1 MLSGHDH
8 VIDCIAWAGI
18 ESARTIE
25 GANYSG
31 GGGSFVENHAEIL
44 NDENG
49 TYEESKE
56 EVKESGESLQ
66 IQDDSRAN
74 LQVRMTTKERI

>member
-1 MLSGHDH
+1 LSGHDH

-18 ESARTIE
+18 DAARTID

-31 GGGSFVENHAEIL
+31 HQGNSFVENAESGML

-49 TYEESKE
+49 MFEESKE
-56 EVKESGESLQ
+56 ESKEIGEL
-66 IQDDSRAN
+66 
-74 LQVRMTTKERI
+74 